1 MPVKEICLFYFIW
14 QLYKLVQFRSSSL
27 QVRTFFFFFFFL
39 LLQGIEGWNLVLAS
53 LPNGKHSFVAV
64 EMTVLHVSSLHLIW
78 SNYIIYP
85 NVNMWANNIY
95 QFHSLFDCCLLPFIF
110 YYGDTFQNA
119 NSRLGLAK
127 IIEFYD
133 FIFFFFHIFN
143 FFYHNGLDFYIIE
156 LWYYS

>member
-27 QVRTFFFFFFFL
+27 QVRTFFFFFFFSVASRNRRMKF
-39 LLQGIEGWNLVLAS
+39 GIGQPAQWKAQ
-53 LPNGKHSFVAV
+53 FCDCA
-64 EMTVLHVSSLHLIW
+64 TW